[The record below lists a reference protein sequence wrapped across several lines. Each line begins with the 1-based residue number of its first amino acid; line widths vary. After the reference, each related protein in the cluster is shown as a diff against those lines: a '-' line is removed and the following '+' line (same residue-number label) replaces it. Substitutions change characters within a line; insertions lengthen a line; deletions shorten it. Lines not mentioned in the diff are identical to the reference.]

1 MTRISGYDLLA
12 CPSCG
17 HLHRKTSYSSIS
29 IYLPDDAAS
38 SNERT
43 CAQCHQTFNV
53 EEFSKAGFVSL
64 YSDEEKAKRYAWT
77 LYLIGQGPRPETK
90 PPEPFVRRC
99 WLTVKA
105 FFTSKTPEPWEKYP
119 PLV

>member
-1 MTRISGYDLLA
+1 MTRISGYDLFA

-29 IYLPDDAAS
+29 IYVPDAAS

-43 CAQCHQTFNV
+43 CAQCHLTFDI
-53 EEFSKAGFVSL
+53 EEFLKAGFVSL

-77 LYLIGQGPRPETK
+77 LYSIGQGPRPETK
-90 PPEPFVRRC
+90 PSEPFVSRC

-105 FFTSKTPEPWEKYP
+105 LFTPKPPEPWEKYP